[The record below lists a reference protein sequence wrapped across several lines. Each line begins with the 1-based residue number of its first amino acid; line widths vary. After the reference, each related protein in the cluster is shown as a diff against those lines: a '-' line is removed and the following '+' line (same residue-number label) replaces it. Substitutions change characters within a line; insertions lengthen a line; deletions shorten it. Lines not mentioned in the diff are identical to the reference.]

1 MIPVSK
7 DEVRRDPFSEALDMT
22 EIKLIACDLD
32 GTLLL
37 NGAQSLRP
45 ETCGLINDLLSSGI
59 LFFAASGRQYT
70 NLQRLF
76 RPVREKI
83 GYLCENGC
91 VSFYQNRQLHRE
103 RMDRGLGRELIRA
116 IQQKD
121 GAEVLVSGVMESYVQ
136 PKDMRFYYHMRD
148 VVKNDVTLVPDILQT
163 NEEYMKISAYVAGG
177 VKDEEY
183 WMDRFGKR
191 CTVVTGGND
200 WLDMMPLHVNKA
212 AALTHVLAHLGISPE
227 NCMAIGD
234 NDNDREMLEL
244 VSYPVAVKSAK
255 PEIRALARYETDTV
269 EHLLWNIISGKR
281 KA

>member
-1 MIPVSK
+1 MAGV
-7 DEVRRDPFSEALDMT
+7 
-22 EIKLIACDLD
+22 KLIACDLD

-45 ETCGLINDLLSSGI
+45 ETCGLINDLLNSGI

-76 RPVREKI
+76 WSVRERI

-91 VSFYQNRQLHRE
+91 VSFYQNHQLCKE
-103 RMDRGLGRELIRA
+103 RMDRSLGRKIIRS
-116 IQQKD
+116 IQQKN

-136 PKDMRFYYHMRD
+136 PKDMSFYYHMRD
-148 VVKNDVTLVPDILQT
+148 VVKNDVTLVPNILCT
-163 NEEYMKISAYVAGG
+163 NEEYMKISVYEAGG

-183 WMDRFGKR
+183 WKDRFGTR

-212 AALTHVLAHLGISPE
+212 TALSQILAHLGIAPE
-227 NCMAIGD
+227 ECMAIGD

-244 VSYPVAVKSAK
+244 AGYPVTVRSAK

-269 EHLLWNIISGKR
+269 EHLLWNIISGKL
-281 KA
+281 KV